1 MDNFYLSAVV
11 QEITPGVLERSVAK
25 ATVSGT
31 DLRLDLRL
39 AAGQLFISLDRS
51 APALY
56 LTAIAAR
63 HASAKSS
70 ASPFSSLLRKHVG
83 GAKLVSLWKDPLD
96 RIIDIEFHKFE
107 GPGRDVK
114 TTLRLA
120 LTGSSANA
128 YLIEVNDGLIASLFE
143 QPTTPVTARPS
154 SPSQLDRK
162 SLTDGLE
169 KSSTQSE
176 LLRRFFGAG
185 SIFSPQL
192 KDEFLARCENLTPVD
207 AFRSLAEDLF
217 DRAPTPLLYSRL
229 PLKRVGQEVI
239 NPKIDLLLSH
249 INLAQAPDLLRYQF
263 DSLSEAAEHY
273 YAARSR
279 ALTLRD
285 EYSQLR
291 HELARE
297 IKRREA
303 VIDAI
308 ESDRARFESPDR
320 LKRRG
325 DLILAN
331 LANARVHG
339 SKVRVID
346 YYDANQAEIE
356 IDIPEGA
363 TLKEA
368 AADCFARYQKSQRAL
383 KAIASRRREVSRE
396 LDPIRGLLQR
406 LDELPT
412 ADCIAEVQK
421 AAEQLL
427 GAASIGHH
435 VADKRKRKKGSAVGR
450 RFKSSDGYEI
460 VVGRNDRENDALA
473 FRVARPNDI
482 WLHAADYPGSHAVI
496 RNPARG
502 AIPHRTITEAAEL
515 AAFYSQA
522 KREGK
527 AAVHYTQKKYVS
539 KPPRSKPGLVRLS
552 SFKTILVEPR
562 NKLKK
567 IE

>member
-1 MDNFYLSAVV
+1 M
-11 QEITPGVLERSVAK
+11 GRSVAK

-31 DLRLDLRL
+31 DLRIDLRL
-39 AAGQLFISLDRS
+39 AAGQLFVSLDKS
-51 APALY
+51 TPALY
-56 LTAIAAR
+56 LTAIPAR
-63 HASAKSS
+63 RASAKSR
-70 ASPFSSLLRKHVG
+70 ASLFPSLLSKHVG
-83 GAKLVSLWKDPLD
+83 GANLVSIWKDPMD
-96 RIIDIEFHKFE
+96 RIVDIEFHRLAE
-107 GPGRDVK
+107 AGLDVK
-114 TTLRLA
+114 TTLRLG

-128 YLIEVNDGLIASLFE
+128 YLIDVNGGLVASLFE
-143 QPTTPVTARPS
+143 QPTTRVGAPPS
-154 SPSQLDRK
+154 SSSPLDRK
-162 SLTDGLE
+162 SLTEGLE
-169 KSSTQSE
+169 KSTTQSE
-176 LLRRFFGAG
+176 LLQRFFGAC

-192 KDEFLARCENLTPVD
+192 KDEFLARCEDLAPVD
-207 AFRSLAEDLF
+207 AFKSLAEDLF
-217 DRAPTPLLYSRL
+217 DRAPTPLLYSRI
-229 PLKRVGQEVI
+229 PLERIGQEVI
-239 NPKIDLLLSH
+239 NPKSDLLLSH
-249 INLAQAPDLLRYQF
+249 IELVQAHGMLRYEF
-263 DSLSEAAEHY
+263 DSLSEAAQEY

-279 ALTLRD
+279 AVALRG

-291 HELARE
+291 QKLARE
-297 IKRREA
+297 VKRREA

-331 LANARVHG
+331 LANARVDR

-368 AADCFARYQKSQRAL
+368 AADYFARYQKAQRAL

-396 LDPIRGLLQR
+396 LDPLRGLLQR
-406 LDELPT
+406 LDERPT

-427 GAASIGHH
+427 GTATIGHR
-435 VADKRKRKKGSAVGR
+435 VADKRKKEKANAVGR
-450 RFKSSDGYEI
+450 KFKSSDGYEI
-460 VVGRNDRENDALA
+460 VIGRNDRENDALT
-473 FRVARPNDI
+473 FRVARPNDV
-482 WLHAADYPGSHAVI
+482 WLHAADYPGSHVII

-502 AIPHRTITEAAEL
+502 AITHRTITEAAEL

-527 AAVHYTQKKYVS
+527 AAVHYTLKKYVS

-552 SFKTILVEPR
+552 SFKTILVQPH

-567 IE
+567 MK